1 MPQRGE
7 PRRDARIA
15 IAGQR
20 FDLTAPWQRILSA
33 RKDRDRVPANQRS
46 VDDVAPEKTRSAENQ
61 QPHAAAIRRNSCAC
75 SATSPQAS
83 TLPPP
88 SAEPPCQS
96 VMRPPAVS
104 TIGISA

>member
-46 VDDVAPEKTRSAENQ
+46 VDDVAPVLNQFLDGDQAE
-61 QPHAAAIRRNSCAC
+61 
-75 SATSPQAS
+75 
-83 TLPPP
+83 
-88 SAEPPCQS
+88 
-96 VMRPPAVS
+96 
-104 TIGISA
+104 